1 MEDDIECA
9 LCGKEKASIPHIL
22 AGCQKALQSGK
33 YTLRHNAVL
42 SVIAPKMQVM
52 INQVKKGVRKVC
64 KNSIIIFVKEGEQR
78 KT

>member
-52 INQVKKGVRKVC
+52 INKSRKKLEKCVK
-64 KNSIIIFVKEGEQR
+64 II
-78 KT
+78 